1 MWSLSKNK
9 LLGTKVSRQVPITTT
24 NTSSMRLCFT
34 RSIMTTPKSSN
45 LSCQKHGVQYFLIVE
60 LARLFMVMNGLASMW
75 TTSVKKT
82 SNKYST
88 LKAITCTSLTVTNT
102 KSEKHF
108 ALKLHR
114 QFVHPNEEKL
124 LQLITNAGSLWC
136 NNKELIKEVKDISRS
151 CPTCK
156 IHRKPPQH
164 Q

>member
-1 MWSLSKNK
+1 MCSLSKHK
-9 LLGTKVSRQVPITTT
+9 LLGTKLSRQVHITTT

-34 RSIMTTPKSSN
+34 RSIMTTPKSSS
-45 LSCQKHGVQYFLIVE
+45 LSCQKYGVQHFLIVE
-60 LARLFMVMNGLASMW
+60 LAQLFMVMNGLASMW

-88 LKAITCTSLTVTNT
+88 LKAITCTGLTVTDT

-114 QFVHPNEEKL
+114 QFVHTSEEKL
-124 LQLITNAGSLWC
+124 LELITNVGSLWY
-136 NNKELIKEVKDISRS
+136 NNKELIKEVKDVSRS

-156 IHRKPPQH
+156 IHRKSPQH